1 MAIRETSNCL
11 YPTAASLR
19 AFALGQPAVLKHRTD
34 NAAGE
39 PAARLS
45 SLGLLRV
52 FPPTSGRAGGG
63 ASHPTPFPTS
73 NGTRTRPHAR
83 MPSIEKHR
91 WRKWIATVRL
101 EPQRG
106 AGFYREPTPRPAAS
120 RAAGAPR
127 AAQPV
132 RPWGHGVPRWKVG
145 STHSHS
151 RRLRVRSRGP
161 QARCPATCADTR
173 ACSVDVRETTRQSPA
188 YTHACATTFKL
199 VFWKPLDKSVKRS
212 AVRRAQLGN
221 AAHIVALSKTDPGA
235 SVRRI
240 DV

>member
-1 MAIRETSNCL
+1 MPVSPCRFPYGIRARAVSAESV
-11 YPTAASLR
+11 AS
-19 AFALGQPAVLKHRTD
+19 
-34 NAAGE
+34 E

-52 FPPTSGRAGGG
+52 FPPTSERAGGG

-120 RAAGAPR
+120 RAAGAQR
-127 AAQPV
+127 V

-145 STHSHS
+145 STHRHS
-151 RRLRVRSRGP
+151 RRLRVRSRAP

-173 ACSVDVRETTRQSPA
+173 ACGVVDVRETTRQSPA
-188 YTHACATTFKL
+188 HTTTFKL
-199 VFWKPLDKSVKRS
+199 VFWKSLDKSVKRS

-221 AAHIVALSKTDPGA
+221 AVHNVALSKTDPGA
-235 SVRRI
+235 SIRRI